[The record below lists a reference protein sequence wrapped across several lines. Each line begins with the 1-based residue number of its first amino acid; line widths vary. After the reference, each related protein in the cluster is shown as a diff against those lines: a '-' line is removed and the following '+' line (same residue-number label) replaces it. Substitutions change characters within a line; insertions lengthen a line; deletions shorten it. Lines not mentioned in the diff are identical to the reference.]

1 METAIDEH
9 DDQDDQEQFE
19 TQKQEETGQIPEDS
33 ESQEESQI
41 HNENLQCRFYRKD
54 FPDEN
59 DIVIVSVASSSG
71 INHPPAEFICLLTC
85 YRLRLPR

>member
-1 METAIDEH
+1 MESLINNEGGSSAEQINEAENQH
-9 DDQDDQEQFE
+9 DDHNISEY
-19 TQKQEETGQIPEDS
+19 S

-59 DIVIVSVASSSG
+59 DIVIVCIPNSRDNFSLDWD
-71 INHPPAEFICLLTC
+71 H
-85 YRLRLPR
+85 

>member
-1 METAIDEH
+1 MESTQDEH
-9 DDQDDQEQFE
+9 EHEQINTAQPE
-19 TQKQEETGQIPEDS
+19 GGQIPEDS

-59 DIVIVSVASSSG
+59 DIVIVSRPIAF
-71 INHPPAEFICLLTC
+71 IPAET
-85 YRLRLPR
+85 

>member
-1 METAIDEH
+1 MESLINNEGGSSAEQINEGENQQH
-9 DDQDDQEQFE
+9 DDHNISEY
-19 TQKQEETGQIPEDS
+19 S

-59 DIVIVSVASSSG
+59 DIVIVS
-71 INHPPAEFICLLTC
+71 IPFFRDN
-85 YRLRLPR
+85 

>member
-1 METAIDEH
+1 MESLINNEGGSSAEQTNEGEHHH
-9 DDQDDQEQFE
+9 DDHNISEY
-19 TQKQEETGQIPEDS
+19 S

-59 DIVIVSVASSSG
+59 DIVIVSNFC
-71 INHPPAEFICLLTC
+71 IPAH
-85 YRLRLPR
+85 

>member
-1 METAIDEH
+1 MESNHDEH
-9 DDQDDQEQFE
+9 DHDQNPAQNE
-19 TQKQEETGQIPEDS
+19 GNQIPEDS

-59 DIVIVSVASSSG
+59 DVVIVSDHLNV
-71 INHPPAEFICLLTC
+71 PPNSEMPYSID
-85 YRLRLPR
+85 